1 MKLHPDQ
8 PSVLNTVTAYGDGF
22 VEVNATRHD
31 APLLVSPEAPT
42 QIWAVNGFE
51 GLQDHGF
58 EQILSLAPDLVLL
71 GTGPR
76 LRFPPRG
83 ATGPLL
89 EAGIGVE
96 VMDTRAACRTY
107 NILMAEGRRVV
118 AALLPG

>member
-58 EQILSLAPDLVLL
+58 EQILSLVAGSWGD
-71 GTGPR
+71 
-76 LRFPPRG
+76 RG
-83 ATGPLL
+83 HGAAFRRSISKRATRGS
-89 EAGIGVE
+89 
-96 VMDTRAACRTY
+96 
-107 NILMAEGRRVV
+107 
-118 AALLPG
+118 